1 MKYEENKMNRY
12 SKEIQDIFDENECI
26 LCGEDAN
33 GYLFCKSCYRKYK
46 NQSILVKIDN
56 CEDFEVIEED
66 YEEDIP
72 EWINEGVQR
81 SSCIICMDEA
91 NGHHFCPDCY
101 HEYKN
106 KIIQIQ
112 IKNCNEY
119 KVVNE
124 EYSGQRFITKDGH
137 VVKSKAEREI
147 DNYLFDNNIKHA
159 YEKEILLQNQYGE
172 KIPLHP
178 DFCIFIGDKKVYIE
192 YWGYDESNIEY
203 TRTKNSKLKIYK
215 NAGLTLINL
224 YESTDAKDIE
234 SALEYKLNPKNYK
247 EGKINFLDK

>member
-1 MKYEENKMNRY
+1 MSNYYEDDYNE
-12 SKEIQDIFDENECI
+12 SECI

-46 NQSILVKIDN
+46 DQSILVKIDN
-56 CEDFEVIEED
+56 CEDFEIIDEN
-66 YEEDIP
+66 YEECFDFDIS
-72 EWINEGVQR
+72 ECVTCG
-81 SSCIICMDEA
+81 DEA
-91 NGHHFCPDCY
+91 NGHKFCNKCY
-101 HEYKN
+101 HKYKN
-106 KIIQIQ
+106 KTLTLKII
-112 IKNCNEY
+112 NCKDVEIL
-119 KVVNE
+119 E
-124 EYSGQRFITKDGH
+124 EDFTSKKLITKDGH
-137 VVKSKAEREI
+137 IVRSKAEREV

-159 YEKEILLQNQYGE
+159 YEKEIKLKNQYGE
-172 KIPLHP
+172 MIPLHP

-203 TRTKNSKLKIYK
+203 TETKKSKLNIYK

-247 EGKINFLDK
+247 EGKINFLEEK